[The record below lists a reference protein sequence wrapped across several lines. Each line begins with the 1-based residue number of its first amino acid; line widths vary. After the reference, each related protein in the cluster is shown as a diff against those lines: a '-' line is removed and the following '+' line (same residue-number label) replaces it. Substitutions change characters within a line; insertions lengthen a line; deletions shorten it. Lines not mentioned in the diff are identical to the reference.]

1 MKMPPSTT
9 RSTMTAIL
17 RTLFLEKGID
27 ITTEQAKVG
36 ELRPWLLPELV
47 SDHQGRSLGDHGLLS
62 PIHIVLHFGQ
72 HRGFDGKT
80 LHSLPLLRVEHGG
93 HDVPDLAAR
102 APGSLVAEQSVA
114 HRLVFADARGSHG
127 EGRGRARIL
136 VGRNVERKL
145 AEYQERFAGPYVV
158 LDDRRQHEIVQVL
171 AGRAG
176 EVAVD
181 LKQHRGRRVAH
192 GSTLIHVGAGSHARR
207 QRGHK
212 ERENL
217 HSSYCTFTWRAASP
231 PCSGSGRSR
240 SNCSTG

>member
-47 SDHQGRSLGDHGLLS
+47 GDHQGRSLGDHGLLS
-62 PIHIVLHFGQ
+62 PIHIVLHIGQ
-72 HRGFDGKT
+72 NRGFVGES
-80 LHSLPLLRVEHGG
+80 LHSLALLRGEHAG

-102 APGSLVAEQSVA
+102 APGLLVAEQSVA
-114 HRLVFADARGSHG
+114 YRLILADARGSHG
-127 EGRGRARIL
+127 DGRGRARIL

-145 AEYQERFAGPYVV
+145 AKYQERLAGLHVF
-158 LDDRRQHEIVQVL
+158 LDYRRQHEVVQAF

-181 LKQHRGRRVAH
+181 LKQHRGRGVAQ
-192 GSTLIHVGAGSHARR
+192 GSTLIRVGAGSQARC
-207 QRGHK
+207 QRGNK
-212 ERENL
+212 KRENL
-217 HSSYCTFTWRAASP
+217 HTSYCTFTWRAASP
-231 PCSGSGRSR
+231 PCS
-240 SNCSTG
+240 